1 MPPDVAIADIPP
13 EQAPARPDRQDIVA
27 FVTDAATE
35 SVLRD
40 GLIDAAPHGIEV
52 HRTGIRG
59 AVETLQKTPTPR
71 VLVVDVS
78 GEARPLTALEA
89 LSEVVEPDAHVL
101 LIGEFNDVNFYRHAT
116 RILGAMEYLFKP
128 LTRDMVAR
136 HFGPIIMNRSRR
148 PETLQGGRVVT
159 VTGVRGGVGATTIA
173 TNLAWYL
180 GKQANRH
187 TVLLDADVY
196 RGTCALLLNAKSGS
210 GLRTALETP
219 DRIDELFVER
229 SAQVVMDRL
238 HVLSGEENL
247 TDQLKYEPTAAGRL
261 IDTLRRRYNFIM
273 IDAPFTGM
281 QLHHDLLMLGHQ
293 RVLVMDPTLAAVR
306 DTLRLLALP
315 NGPLHVHRGLVVLN
329 HLNRPG
335 ELTRRQ
341 VEDALKMKVDVA
353 IPHLPKL
360 LGNAAIMGE
369 PAATRGAFHKGILA
383 LVAQVASALPVDGSN
398 DATTTSKARGWR
410 RFALFGR

>member
-1 MPPDVAIADIPP
+1 MPPDVAIADTPP
-13 EQAPARPDRQDIVA
+13 EQAPVRPDRQDIVA

-40 GLIDAAPHGIEV
+40 GLVDAAPHGIEV
-52 HRTGIRG
+52 HRSGIRG
-59 AVETLQKTPTPR
+59 AIEALQKTSTPR

-78 GEARPLTALEA
+78 GEARPLTALES

-116 RILGAMEYLFKP
+116 RILGVMEYLFKP

-136 HFGPIIMNRSRR
+136 HFGPIILNRARR
-148 PETLQGGRVVT
+148 PEALQGGRVVT
-159 VTGVRGGVGATTIA
+159 ITGVRGGVGATTIA
-173 TNLAWYL
+173 ANLAWYL
-180 GKQANRH
+180 GKRANRH

-219 DRIDELFVER
+219 DRIDELFIER
-229 SAQVVMDRL
+229 SAQVVTDRL

-247 TDQLKYEPTAAGRL
+247 TDQLKYQPDAAGRL
-261 IDTLRRRYNFIM
+261 IDTLRRRYNFILV
-273 IDAPFTGM
+273 DAPFTGM
-281 QLHHDLLMLGHQ
+281 RIHRDLLMLGHQ

-329 HLNRPG
+329 RLNRPG
-335 ELTRRQ
+335 ELTRQQ
-341 VEDALKMKVDVA
+341 VEDALKMKVDIA
-353 IPHLPKL
+353 IPNLPKL
-360 LGNAAIMGE
+360 LGNAASMGE
-369 PAATRGAFHKGILA
+369 PAQQRGAFHKGIQA
-383 LVAQVASALPVDGSN
+383 LVGQVAAALPVDSSI
-398 DATTTSKARGWR
+398 DRSAVSQTRGWR

>member
-1 MPPDVAIADIPP
+1 MPPDVAIADSPP

-78 GEARPLTALEA
+78 GEARPLTALEE